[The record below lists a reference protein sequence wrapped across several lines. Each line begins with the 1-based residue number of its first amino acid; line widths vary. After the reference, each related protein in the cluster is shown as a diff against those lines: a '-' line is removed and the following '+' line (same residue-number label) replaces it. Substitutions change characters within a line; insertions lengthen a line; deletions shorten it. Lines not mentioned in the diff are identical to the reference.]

1 MTPQKKNSRKGP
13 KPGCG
18 PLYFATEEIR
28 AKMRESSRKRW
39 QDQSQRD
46 KVSRQQTIILP
57 VDEIV
62 ALYKSGLSLRTIAP
76 RFGVN
81 YDTIWRRLKSAGV
94 PSRRKGTTGHW
105 WGEDHHQWKGSGA
118 GYTALHTRLNRRFG
132 KPKSCD
138 LCGTSDANKV
148 YDWANLTGHYDD
160 LKDFK
165 RMCRKCHINFDFVKN
180 GSKRNRKRKGAE
192 RG

>member
-1 MTPQKKNSRKGP
+1 MTPRKRSYRKGP
-13 KPGCG
+13 GYV
-18 PLYFATEEIR
+18 LTEAIR
-28 AKMRESSRKRW
+28 QKMRESSRKRW
-39 QDQSQRD
+39 QDKRQRD
-46 KVSRQQTIILP
+46 HLSKLRTITLP
-57 VDEIV
+57 VEKIIS
-62 ALYKSGLSLRTIAP
+62 LYKSGLSLRKIAP

-81 YDTIWRRLKSAGV
+81 YDTIWRRLKSEGV
-94 PSRRKGTTGHW
+94 LIRQKGTTGHH
-105 WGEDHHQWKGSGA
+105 WGKDHHKWKGSTA

-138 LCGTSDANKV
+138 VCGTSDPSKV

-160 LKDFK
+160 PKDFK

-180 GSKRNRKRKGAE
+180 GNRRNRKRKGVK